1 MTNEEKLEALKAFLS
16 ENNVNYI
23 ENHTSKYGLTM
34 ALKLPDQMIAVFLSE
49 DGKDSEYENRIYHWR
64 SGRNYM
70 NNVYRVFFIREEET
84 PEFVLEKMQNCI
96 IDIMTRKQ
104 RKLEW
109 EKRHEEGLKT
119 AAENEKRHQEKLA
132 KRAAAEAA
140 KAKKNKRKR
149 ARIVHYEKVEP
160 IKKKGEE

>member
-1 MTNEEKLEALKAFLS
+1 
-16 ENNVNYI
+16 
-23 ENHTSKYGLTM
+23 
-34 ALKLPDQMIAVFLSE
+34 
-49 DGKDSEYENRIYHWR
+49 
-64 SGRNYM
+64 
-70 NNVYRVFFIREEET
+70 
-84 PEFVLEKMQNCI
+84 MQNCI

-109 EKRHEEGLKT
+109 EKRHEEGLRI

-160 IKKKGEE
+160 RVKG